1 MVCRTWYNHCVS
13 IFYRWIDIAG
23 HQTLRRLCAAAA
35 THGRVRLLLGTTTE
49 VNLELGPDTLQFDA
63 READFISNSG
73 NLFPSLRK
81 LTFSAESLPDVASSA
96 WRSFK
101 HVTVLT
107 LRVSYI
113 ISVHDNHCHLR
124 RVLCSLPKLRR
135 VALESY
141 GSIRHIAPSGPH
153 PVAPASVSTHVVE
166 LPQLREVCINVSDAA
181 TLSSIVQSLSQST
194 QLNTINVL
202 EVQVPGAQH
211 ALPLNHMFG
220 QMGSSLAHFR
230 QLPSLYDNC
239 ESPIC
244 FTGFMCA
251 EGSCPSVD

>member
-13 IFYRWIDIAG
+13 IFYRGIDVVG

-35 THGRVRLLLGTTTE
+35 AHGRVRLLLETTTE
-49 VNLELGPDTLQFDA
+49 MNLELGSYTFLLDA
-63 READFISNSG
+63 REVDFISHSS

-81 LTFSAESLPDVASSA
+81 LTFSAGRLPDVASST

-113 ISVHDNHCHLR
+113 VSVNNNHCHLR

-135 VALESY
+135 VALESH
-141 GSIRHIAPSGPH
+141 GSIGYIAPSGPH
-153 PVAPASVSTHVVE
+153 PVAPDSVATHVVK

-194 QLNTINVL
+194 QLKTINVL

-211 ALPLNHMFG
+211 VLPLNHMFG

-239 ESPIC
+239 ESPKT
-244 FTGFMCA
+244 FWKDMSNF
-251 EGSCPSVD
+251 